1 MTHQKT
7 AFARWI
13 DNANVPPL
21 LAQIRYARRKWC
33 TREKNSRSPAFG
45 RQEASSATDMST
57 ANIVGAVYLAKRVR
71 ASRCSWSMC
80 CLVCSSEGNNPSSKN
95 GFAGACCYY
104 EAEPGREPHVRAALR
119 AADAWRWVRARQTTA
134 RFAFAMV

>member
-1 MTHQKT
+1 MVH
-7 AFARWI
+7 AREEFAEPSFWS
-13 DNANVPPL
+13 
-21 LAQIRYARRKWC
+21 
-33 TREKNSRSPAFG
+33 TRG
-45 RQEASSATDMST
+45 LDSATDMST

-119 AADAWRWVRARQTTA
+119 AADAWRCVRARQTTA